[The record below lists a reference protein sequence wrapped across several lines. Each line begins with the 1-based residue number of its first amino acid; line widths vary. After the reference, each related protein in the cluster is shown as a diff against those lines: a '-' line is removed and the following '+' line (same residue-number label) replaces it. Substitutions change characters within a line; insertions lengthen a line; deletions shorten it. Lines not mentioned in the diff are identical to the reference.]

1 MTAREVVDL
10 IKKNVGVPWNER
22 SYRDTFK
29 LGNPDSTVKGS
40 RRLSW

>member
-10 IKKNVGVPWNER
+10 IKQNAGAPWNER

-29 LGNPDSTVKGS
+29 AEIRIRPSQAS
-40 RRLSW
+40 PPP